1 MHSITDVSYSIHT
14 YQREGAQKLTSINP
28 SGHQKAGKLYLA
40 AFCRVLPVLYLPSTC
55 LLPAFYLCS
64 PAMLTSMKKIF
75 QRHRRAFSGPFQAGF
90 RSASDWFPP
99 SFSGVSDVVQDHYAT
114 LPLERGTEHE

>member
-55 LLPAFYLCS
+55 LLPAFFPCS
-64 PAMLTSMKKIF
+64 PATLTSMKKIF
-75 QRHRRAFSGPFQAGF
+75 QRHRRTFSGPSQAGF
-90 RSASDWFPP
+90 RSISGRFPLP
-99 SFSGVSDVVQDHYAT
+99 FRGVSDAVQDHYAT
-114 LPLERGTEHE
+114 VSSNRREVRA